1 MAVVLVMRSDGDD
14 VYLLVTE
21 DNDAYA
27 GVNSD

>member
-21 DNDAYA
+21 DNDVYA
-27 GVNSD
+27 GVDSD